1 MERADIGWTFLT
13 NHGAVYL
20 SIARD
25 PEILVRDIAEQV
37 GITERSVLGII
48 KDLAAEGYIEVER
61 RGRRNHY
68 TIVPGRPMRHPRWRS
83 HQVAELLDLLPDGPS
98 ERGQET
104 A

>member
-1 MERADIGWTFLT
+1 MERTDIGWTFLT
-13 NHGAVYL
+13 NHAAVYL

-37 GITERSVLGII
+37 GITERSVLAII
-48 KDLAAEGYIEVER
+48 RDLSDEGYIDVER

-68 TIVPGRPMRHPRWRS
+68 TILPARPMRHPRWQS
-83 HQVAELLDLLPDGPS
+83 HQVAELLNLLPDGPS
-98 ERGQET
+98 ESSQES